1 MKAGEDQLVQR
12 IAKALASKSRARLAL
27 GIGDDAALL
36 VPRVG
41 YATVLTCD
49 WFLEGSH
56 FLRDKHPPDSI
67 GWKCLARAVSDVA
80 AMGAEPTHFLLSLA
94 LPATLTGP
102 WLDRFLRGLARA
114 ARRFDCQLAGG
125 DTTRSDKILINVT
138 VVGEV
143 RSGRAVLRSGA
154 KPGDLIYVT
163 GRLGEAEFGLRS
175 FRRGR
180 NISHRN
186 SLSVKKHLYPEP
198 RLAIGRWVAGKR
210 IATSMMDLS
219 DGLSS
224 DLPRLCAASRVGAR
238 IVADRLP
245 KAKTPVEKHLKEL
258 DLTEL
263 ALNGGDDYELLFTVR
278 PSQARRLPPAFQGV
292 PLSCIGEITRERR
305 VLLVWPGGR
314 EGTLSAR
321 GWDPFR
327 HRN

>member
-12 IAKALASKSRARLAL
+12 IAKALAFKSGARLAL
-27 GIGDDAALL
+27 GIGDDAAL
-36 VPRVG
+36 VAPTAG

-49 WFLEGSH
+49 WFLEASH
-56 FLRDKHPPDSI
+56 FLRAKHPPD
-67 GWKCLARAVSDVA
+67 W
-80 AMGAEPTHFLLSLA
+80 
-94 LPATLTGP
+94 TG
-102 WLDRFLRGLARA
+102 
-114 ARRFDCQLAGG
+114 CM
-125 DTTRSDKILINVT
+125 
-138 VVGEV
+138 
-143 RSGRAVLRSGA
+143 
-154 KPGDLIYVT
+154 
-163 GRLGEAEFGLRS
+163 GEAELGLRS

-180 NISHRN
+180 NASHRN
-186 SLSVKKHLYPEP
+186 SPPVKKHLYPEP
-198 RLAIGRWVAGKR
+198 RLAIGQWLAAER

-238 IVADRLP
+238 IVPSKLP
-245 KAKTPVEKHLKEL
+245 KVKVPGEKKLKDL

-278 PSQARRLPPAFQGV
+278 PSQARRVPRSFGAI

-305 VLLVWPGGR
+305 ILLVRPGGR

-327 HRN
+327 HRK